1 MYIAYISSVSMVK
14 QSIKSTERQSL
25 RFIPFFSIIVLE
37 SYDKFIRVNTMN
49 YPLLPPPSL
58 FLFPPQFYDF
68 VPIASSPS
76 SSCLVDR
83 GEGIY
88 GGIVSG
94 SKMIFQVFP
103 IKIVRSR
110 KKRSNYGQLLSNEK
124 FQEANLKFHALL
136 KDP

>member
-14 QSIKSTERQSL
+14 QSIKSTERQSP

-49 YPLLPPPSL
+49 YPLLLLP
-58 FLFPPQFYDF
+58 FFFFPPQFYDF
-68 VPIASSPS
+68 VPIAS

>member
-14 QSIKSTERQSL
+14 QSIKSTERQSP

-49 YPLLPPPSL
+49 YPLLLLP
-58 FLFPPQFYDF
+58 FFFFPPQFYDF

-76 SSCLVDR
+76 FSCLVDR
-83 GEGIY
+83 GKGIY